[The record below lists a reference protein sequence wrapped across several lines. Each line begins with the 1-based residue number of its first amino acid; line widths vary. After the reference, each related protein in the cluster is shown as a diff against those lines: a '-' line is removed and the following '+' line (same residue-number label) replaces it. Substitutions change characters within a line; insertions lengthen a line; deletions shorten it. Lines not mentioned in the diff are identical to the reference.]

1 MPTVDRP
8 PGRAPAAIVAMLV
21 GCVGVV
27 ATASQIDKSGLAPFL
42 DAARTRP
49 SVTRQQ
55 PKSVTV
61 PAPARDDSWIAYT
74 AVGQDGTTAL
84 HVVTPEGSELLQL
97 QRDTP
102 SSSSR
107 EWSKGGGSILYCT
120 WPNNSATAPENSCLE
135 EPSVLPHL
143 RTGPSLTYLDSRP
156 KRSPDGRTLAFV
168 RIHDAESDR
177 AALMTVDI
185 ISGLSSEVVGFEA
198 NVQLGIDWSPD
209 GRLLAYTTNPAGG
222 PTSDLWVVAADGS
235 QQRQLTHLPDGWTA
249 SSPTF
254 SPDSAHIAIS
264 LDTPGWA
271 EIAIADLAGSLP
283 EPVVGFRNLVPKE
296 LDWGPSLGPR

>member
-1 MPTVDRP
+1 
-8 PGRAPAAIVAMLV
+8 MLV
-21 GCVGVV
+21 GCVGVL
-27 ATASQIDKSGLAPFL
+27 ATASQIDKSGIVPLL
-42 DAARTRP
+42 DVARAKV
-49 SVTRQQ
+49 SVTRYQ
-55 PKSVTV
+55 PRSVAV
-61 PAPARDDSWIAYT
+61 PAPASGDSWIAYT
-74 AVGQDGTTAL
+74 AAGQDGTTAL
-84 HVVTPEGSELLQL
+84 YVVTPEGSELRQL

-102 SSSSR
+102 RSTSR

-120 WPNNSATAPENSCLE
+120 RPNDASAAPENHCLD

-168 RIHDAESDR
+168 RIHDAQPDR

-185 ISGLSSEVVGFEA
+185 ISGLSTELVGFEA

-209 GRLLAYTTNPAGG
+209 GRFLAYTTHPAGG
-222 PTSDLWVVAADGS
+222 PSSDLWVVAADRS
-235 QQRQLTHLPDGWTA
+235 RKRQLTHLPDGWTA

-254 SPDSAHIAIS
+254 SPDGAHIAIS

-271 EIAIADLAGSLP
+271 EIAIADLAGNP
-283 EPVVGFRNLVPKE
+283 PAPVVGFRSLVPQE
-296 LDWGPSLGPR
+296 LDWGPTLGKR